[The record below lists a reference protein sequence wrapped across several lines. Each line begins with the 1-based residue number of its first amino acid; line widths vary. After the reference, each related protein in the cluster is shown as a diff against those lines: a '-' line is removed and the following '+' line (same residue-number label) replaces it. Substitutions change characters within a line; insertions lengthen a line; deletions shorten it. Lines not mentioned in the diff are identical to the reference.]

1 MKTENLLHELS
12 IRTGVKQ
19 IIWVMLGLSV
29 AGNCFLALTLATKGT
44 VVQTILTPPEIR
56 RSMTVSNIE
65 FSKEYLEEMAP
76 YAAFL
81 LLNATPQTIEH
92 QNSLLLKI
100 TDPEYKDALEKEL
113 KVNALWMKRNNI
125 STYFT
130 AVSAAADTS
139 DNTVVLKGT
148 FEAKKNNLIVDSRE
162 RSLLVSF
169 RNNNGTLSL
178 LSIKEIKTKTSRANA
193 QETEN
198 ELEPA
203 VETEEVTVSNTVSDF
218 KGGQ

>member
-19 IIWVMLGLSV
+19 IIWAMLGLSV

-44 VVQTILTPPEIR
+44 VVQTTLTPPEIR

>member
-12 IRTGVKQ
+12 VRTGIKKS
-19 IIWVMLGLSV
+19 IWLLLGLSI
-29 AGNCFLALTLATKGT
+29 ASNFLLAFILTTKGT
-44 VVQTILTPPEIR
+44 VVQNILVPPEIR
-56 RSMTVSNIE
+56 RSMTVSNIG

-81 LLNATPQTIEH
+81 LLNATPQTIDH

-113 KVNALWMKRNNI
+113 NINALWLKRNNI

-148 FEAKKNNLIVDSRE
+148 FEAKANNLIVNSKE
-162 RSLLVSF
+162 RSLLITF
-169 RNNNGTLSL
+169 KNNNGTLSL
-178 LSIKEIKTKTSRANA
+178 LSIKEIKTKPTNTADQQSS
-193 QETEN
+193 TE
-198 ELEPA
+198 EPA
-203 VETEEVTVSNTVSDF
+203 VKTEEVKVENTISDF

>member
-12 IRTGVKQ
+12 TRTGIKQ
-19 IIWVMLGLSV
+19 IIWVILGLSV
-29 AGNCFLALTLATKGT
+29 TANCLLAFTLATRG
-44 VVQTILTPPEIR
+44 VIVQSILTPPEIR
-56 RSMTVSNIE
+56 RSMTVSNMA

-81 LLNATPQTIEH
+81 LLNATPQTIEY
-92 QNSLLLKI
+92 QNNLLLKM

-113 KVNALWMKRNNI
+113 KLNALWMKRNNV

-130 AVSAAADTS
+130 SVNAAADTS
-139 DNTVVLKGT
+139 DNTVTLKGR

-169 RNNNGTLSL
+169 RNNNGTLSI
-178 LSIKEIKTKTSRANA
+178 LSIKEIKSKTSNPNN
-193 QETEN
+193 QEVQN
-198 ELEPA
+198 EIEPI
-203 VETEEVTVSNTVSDF
+203 VQTEEVTISNTVSDF